1 MKDQNTMNLDQDQL
15 RKAIVSLAIEKVLLG
30 IGQPVYD
37 KTIKQLSKDYNCY
50 LPECYE
56 YPEYLNKVLK
66 KIFGN
71 AYVTV
76 VDAIKKE
83 LNEQIMEKPIELFV
97 TAISE

>member
-1 MKDQNTMNLDQDQL
+1 MNLDQKQL

-56 YPEYLNKVLK
+56 HPEYLNKVLK

-71 AYVTV
+71 AYVAV

-83 LNEQIMEKPIELFV
+83 LNEQIIEKPIELFV
-97 TAISE
+97 SAISE

>member
-1 MKDQNTMNLDQDQL
+1 MNFDQAQL
-15 RKAIVSLAIEKVLLG
+15 RKAIVSLAVEKVLRA
-30 IGQPVYD
+30 ISQPVYE

-56 YPEYLNKVLK
+56 HPEYLNKVLK

-71 AYVTV
+71 AHMAVI
-76 VDAIKKE
+76 DAIKKE
-83 LNEQIMEKPIELFV
+83 LNEQITEKPIAVFV

>member
-1 MKDQNTMNLDQDQL
+1 MNLDQEQL
-15 RKAIVSLAIEKVLLG
+15 RKAIVSLVIEKVLLG
-30 IGQPVYD
+30 IGQPVYE
-37 KTIKQLSKDYNCY
+37 KTIKQLSKDFNCY

-56 YPEYLNKVLK
+56 HPEYLNKVLK

-71 AYVTV
+71 AHITI

-83 LNEQIMEKPIELFV
+83 LNEYITEKPIEIFV

>member
-1 MKDQNTMNLDQDQL
+1 VNLDQNQL
-15 RKAIVSLAIEKVLLG
+15 RKAMVSLAVEKVLLG
-30 IGQPVYD
+30 IGQPIYE

-56 YPEYLNKVLK
+56 HPEYLNKVLK

-71 AYVTV
+71 AHMAI
-76 VDAIKKE
+76 VDAIKNE
-83 LNEQIMEKPIELFV
+83 LNEYMIGKPIEVFI